1 MTRIYYD
8 RTTGFVAERYPHNY
22 PKGEDYV
29 EVEDEEAGKTMSC
42 QTGYLWAVVDGKLK
56 VVEDTDP
63 EVEKERKEMELR
75 NRICDLKQYLN
86 DTDYIISKLNEAK
99 LLDESEFEELKSQY
113 SSQLEKRKETRA
125 QINLLESQ
133 L

>member
-1 MTRIYYD
+1 MIQIYYD
-8 RTTGFVAERYPHNY
+8 PVTGYVAERYPHNY
-22 PKGEDYV
+22 PRGETYI
-29 EVEDEEAGKTMSC
+29 EVTEEDADRTMSC
-42 QTGYLWAVVDGKLK
+42 ETGYLWAVVDGRLR

-63 EVEKERKEMELR
+63 EIEKERRAMELR
-75 NRICDLKQYLN
+75 NRICDLKQYLT

-125 QINLLESQ
+125 QINLLETQ